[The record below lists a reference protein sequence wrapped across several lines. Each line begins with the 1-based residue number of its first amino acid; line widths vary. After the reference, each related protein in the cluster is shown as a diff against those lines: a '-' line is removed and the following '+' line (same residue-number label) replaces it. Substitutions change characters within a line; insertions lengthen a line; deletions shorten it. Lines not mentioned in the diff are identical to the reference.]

1 MDFDV
6 LSKKP
11 APMLMPSDKDYQQTK
26 RIKKDGRRLPLPF
39 AELANWIGAKYEVE
53 VINIIYDT
61 VIPDS
66 RPRLSVI
73 LELDSDAQKFRESAL
88 GNFNRIDQ
96 NRIAEEFGR
105 IVADQG
111 AARFETDGLLV
122 VFSSFERVA
131 RIEANESVPEA
142 AIKRL
147 KSQLGDDELW
157 EISRCFDGATF
168 FFFTDEQL
176 RRSEEGSVRESYT
189 REYSRLVEP
198 HDEFGYL
205 KRSGVT
211 VSFDSKEN
219 FDTNYQ
225 GNWYYYYK

>member
-1 MDFDV
+1 
-6 LSKKP
+6 
-11 APMLMPSDKDYQQTK
+11 MPSDKDYQQTK
-26 RIKKDGRRLPLPF
+26 RLKKEGSSLPSPF
-39 AELANWIGAKYEVE
+39 SEIADWIATKYEVR
-53 VINIIYDT
+53 VINIVYDT

-66 RPRLSVI
+66 RPRLSVV
-73 LELDSDAQKFRESAL
+73 LELDADALKFRESAI

-96 NRIAEEFGR
+96 KRIAEEFER
-105 IVADQG
+105 IVAVQPD
-111 AARFETDGLLV
+111 ARFETDGLLV
-122 VFSSFERVA
+122 VFTSFERVA
-131 RIEANESVPEA
+131 RIEANEGVPEA

-176 RRSEEGSVRESYT
+176 RRSEEAGVRESYT
-189 REYSRLVEP
+189 QEYARLVEP
-198 HDEFGYL
+198 YDEFGYL
-205 KRSGVT
+205 KRSGVM